1 MEQTFVSDIRDL
13 HIEAVLDGGFFD
25 KFALESV
32 IHSHS
37 YHELMLCREGQFT
50 VALSNRENQILTK
63 GQLCLI
69 PAGVYHHTRDASP
82 DAQKLAIRFHCT
94 ENGGGSLYRDFTQVL
109 QQKQGI
115 VCLGMQTRL
124 TELTEQLRWEI
135 RTGALAWEVCIQS
148 VLQQL
153 FVELL
158 RLILGQFP
166 EENTK
171 KREDTS
177 TKNRRVLVEFFL
189 HSHCAE
195 DITEEDLAEHMHISK
210 RQLSRVLQQL
220 YGTSFRKLLID
231 VRMSRA
237 VQLLG
242 TTDFPAEE
250 IAAQVGY
257 HSVSGF
263 YDAFRKKY
271 GVSVGC
277 YRQQKFR

>member
-1 MEQTFVSDIRDL
+1 MMI
-13 HIEAVLDGGFFD
+13 
-25 KFALESV
+25 SV
-32 IHSHS
+32 I
-37 YHELMLCREGQFT
+37 R
-50 VALSNRENQILTK
+50 
-63 GQLCLI
+63 
-69 PAGVYHHTRDASP
+69 
-82 DAQKLAIRFHCT
+82 
-94 ENGGGSLYRDFTQVL
+94 
-109 QQKQGI
+109 
-115 VCLGMQTRL
+115 
-124 TELTEQLRWEI
+124 
-135 RTGALAWEVCIQS
+135 
-148 VLQQL
+148 
-153 FVELL
+153 
-158 RLILGQFP
+158 QFP

-250 IAAQVGY
+250 IAAQET
-257 HSVSGF
+257 
-263 YDAFRKKY
+263 
-271 GVSVGC
+271 
-277 YRQQKFR
+277 